1 MGRATVVRAAQTLGY
16 EGYPQLR
23 VAAAREL
30 ALRTTAD
37 APADGTM
44 LGVLRE
50 SVARFAARL
59 GHTVSGLTEE
69 VLQEFVAAL
78 DDAGR
83 VLVVANGLSSPL
95 GLDLVLRLTSAGR
108 PAELLQDALAQRI
121 AARQLGPDAV
131 CLVVS
136 GSGTNDA
143 TLAVMRAAHDG
154 GTPVLAIT
162 SFAQSPVAQL
172 ADTVLVVPPVND
184 SFRDELV
191 RTSRAALMLVTEA
204 LVEALVARRGDRGR
218 ETPGPSRWTSSARR
232 SRSSRRG
239 PRGGCRTWV
248 DRASAP
254 CYSAG
259 STTVSPRPT
268 ATSFMRRSCV
278 TTVMPSEASNVA
290 VPRWMA
296 SSERRCCP
304 VLIVEAARTTSSSM
318 SISHSVDSTGT
329 LSARES
335 RSRWRTRD
343 ISTCRSL
350 DE

>member
-1 MGRATVVRAAQTLGY
+1 MTWTGSVEAPPTARIVTLLPSMHPGERRVAEAIAADLGAAVERSAQQVADDVGVGRATVVRTAQTLGY

-30 ALRTTAD
+30 ALLTSSDD
-37 APADGTM
+37 ATNAADGTM

-69 VLQEFVAAL
+69 VLQDFVAAL

-108 PAELLQDALAQRI
+108 PVELLQDTLAQRI

-172 ADTVLVVPPVND
+172 ADTTLVVPPVNE
-184 SFRDELV
+184 SFQDELIH
-191 RTSRAALMLVTEA
+191 TSRAALMLVIEA
-204 LVEALVARRGDRGR
+204 LVEALVTRRGDRGR
-218 ETPGPSRWTSSARR
+218 DARAAALGELGSAIK
-232 SRSSRRG
+232 
-239 PRGGCRTWV
+239 
-248 DRASAP
+248 
-254 CYSAG
+254 
-259 STTVSPRPT
+259 
-268 ATSFMRRSCV
+268 
-278 TTVMPSEASNVA
+278 E
-290 VPRWMA
+290 
-296 SSERRCCP
+296 
-304 VLIVEAARTTSSSM
+304 
-318 SISHSVDSTGT
+318 
-329 LSARES
+329 
-335 RSRWRTRD
+335 
-343 ISTCRSL
+343 
-350 DE
+350 

>member
-1 MGRATVVRAAQTLGY
+1 MTWTGSTDAPPTARISALLPLMHPGERRVAEAVAADLGAAVERSAQQVADDVGVGRATVVRAAQTLGY

-59 GHTVSGLTEE
+59 GHTVSGLTEQ

-191 RTSRAALMLVTEA
+191 HTSRAALMLVTEA

-218 ETPGPSRWTSSARR
+218 DARA
-232 SRSSRRG
+232 
-239 PRGGCRTWV
+239 V
-248 DRASAP
+248 ALDEL
-254 CYSAG
+254 G
-259 STTVSPRPT
+259 STIQ
-268 ATSFMRRSCV
+268 
-278 TTVMPSEASNVA
+278 E
-290 VPRWMA
+290 
-296 SSERRCCP
+296 
-304 VLIVEAARTTSSSM
+304 
-318 SISHSVDSTGT
+318 
-329 LSARES
+329 
-335 RSRWRTRD
+335 
-343 ISTCRSL
+343 
-350 DE
+350 